1 MEMRMGITDFFNK
14 VLPPLSNNNNYVL
27 LSAKGG
33 TNIIWNSAYTS
44 IEKLVAAVLKIDQT
58 PTTVYFAIG
67 TFTGNLGTH
76 PDTGKPKVFR
86 KQSMASTF
94 RTLACDVDVGP
105 KYVYQTKKDAA
116 KALMTACSAI
126 KLPMPMLVS
135 SGNGIHA
142 YWPFHETLGAQHWL
156 KLSLAL
162 RAALQSQQVAID
174 PGKVH
179 DLSMVLRPPGSHHK
193 KDPDNWREVKVV
205 RDAPAVSCIDLA
217 KALTSFRQA
226 APQAAPQAPTRRS
239 SVAAALTVNPVDLDA
254 IRAGCAQVDALLAS
268 GGKTGSDG
276 TPTKEPL
283 WRASLGLAKY
293 TTSPEQS
300 VERLCGKHP
309 DYDLQENLDKMDRWS
324 GGPPTC
330 ATFAALQP
338 AACAA
343 CAFSGVVKSPVSIPT
358 TPLPTTVQAPTG
370 VVTVQ
375 LPKRYSTKN
384 GAIYYTPPDGSDPV
398 LISPYEMYIVSRVAD
413 REENRQTA
421 KILVHLPLTGPR
433 VIEIDV
439 AVIAQGGAELTKALA
454 MKQIY
459 ITADP
464 RPLRAYLMTYLKE
477 LQKSSP
483 MEYYFKNFGWQ
494 PDGRFVL
501 GSKIVEKGNIIDSG
515 HCEGPVKD
523 YVPEMQQKG
532 SLETWSK
539 LTQLFAQPGAEYHGL
554 VFLMMA
560 GSPLMIGSGLAS
572 VLVNSYSRESGTGK
586 TITARLGL
594 SVYGKPSKLIRTV
607 NDTDNALY
615 KHFGIMNSVG
625 AYIDELTTM
634 DVERLRALVFTLQ
647 EGRERDR
654 VKQTADGFREK
665 ATWDMPVFAS
675 SNRDMYDLLST
686 RMSSEAERLR
696 VLQFPLKRLPCFEQS
711 TDIGFAISRALEHNH
726 GVAGPEI
733 VAEIQRL
740 GGPHEVY
747 NRHYK
752 MFTKKY
758 NCGFS
763 GPERFYQTMFVVAD
777 AIGDIMSRL
786 GLLRFNYRETIRV
799 ALEYI
804 RDLRTNGTGHDDVV
818 GVDLLSQF
826 LNEHADKVIHYRERH
841 IRGEIRRS
849 ALDPLPRVAV
859 ARTEMT
865 VDDKGALHS
874 AWLAV
879 NTMALKQWLVKV
891 GGDYRSLI
899 DGMRD
904 DRVAFTRVKRIVL
917 WKGIPGAGTSGQ
929 TRCLYVDML
938 STQRLREMCKDNFP
952 EFAGKPTLVVV
963 NNAK

>member
-1 MEMRMGITDFFNK
+1 MGIADFFNK
-14 VLPPLSNNNNYVL
+14 VLPPLNNDNNYVL

-33 TNIIWNSAYTS
+33 TDIIWNSAYYS
-44 IEKLVAAVLKIDQT
+44 IEELVAAVNRIDQT
-58 PTTVYFAIG
+58 PTTVYFAVG
-67 TFTGNLGTH
+67 TFADNLGTH

-94 RTLACDVDVGP
+94 KTLACDIDVGS
-105 KYVYQTKKDAA
+105 KYVYQTKKEAA
-116 KALMTACSAI
+116 KALLGACSAFQ
-126 KLPMPMLVS
+126 LPLPMLVS

-142 YWPFHETLGAQHWL
+142 YWPFQETLGAQHWL

-174 PGKVH
+174 PGKIH

-205 RDAPAVSCIDLA
+205 RDAPAVSCMDLA
-217 KALTSFRQA
+217 KVLAPFKQA
-226 APQAAPQAPTRRS
+226 AAQTVQQAPKRQS
-239 SVAAALTVNPVDLDA
+239 SVASALTVNPVDLDA
-254 IRAGCAQVDALLAS
+254 VRAGCAQVDALLAS
-268 GGKTGSDG
+268 GGETGSDG
-276 TPTKEPL
+276 TPVKEPL

-293 TTSPEQS
+293 TTTPEQS
-300 VERLCGKHP
+300 VERLCSKHP

-338 AACAA
+338 TACAA
-343 CAFSGVVKSPVSIPT
+343 CPFNGVVKSPVSIPT
-358 TPLPTTVQAPTG
+358 ASLPKPVQTPAG

-375 LPKRYSTKN
+375 MPKRYSAKN

-413 REENRQTA
+413 QEENRQSA
-421 KILVHLPLTGPR
+421 KILIHLPLTGPR
-433 VIEIDV
+433 IVEIDV
-439 AVIAQGGAELTKALA
+439 SVIAQGGAELTKAMAL
-454 MKQIY
+454 KQVY

-477 LQKSSP
+477 LQKAAP
-483 MEYYFKNFGWQ
+483 MEHYFKSFGWQ
-494 PDGRFVL
+494 SDGKFVL
-501 GSKIVEKGNIIDSG
+501 GDKLVEHSKVSDSE
-515 HCEGPVKD
+515 HYEGPVKD
-523 YVPEMQQKG
+523 YVPEMRQKG

-594 SVYGKPSKLIRTV
+594 SVFGRPSKLIRTV

-615 KHFGIMNSVG
+615 KHFGTMNSLG
-625 AYIDELTTM
+625 AYIDEITTM
-634 DVERLRALVFTLQ
+634 DVDRLRALVFTLQ

-654 VKQTADGFREK
+654 VKQSADGFREK
-665 ATWDMPVFAS
+665 ATWDMPVFSS
-675 SNRDMYDLLST
+675 SNRDLYDLLSA

-696 VLQFPLKRLPCFEQS
+696 VLQFPLKRLACFEQS
-711 TDIGFAISRALEHNH
+711 TDIGYKISRALEHNY

-733 VAEIQRL
+733 IAEIQRL
-740 GGPHEVY
+740 GGPHEVF

-752 MFTKKY
+752 AFTKKY
-758 NCGFS
+758 NCTFN

-777 AIGDIMSRL
+777 AIGDIMFRL
-786 GLLRFNYRETIRV
+786 GLIRFNYRETIRI
-799 ALEYI
+799 ALNYI
-804 RDLRTNGTGHDDVV
+804 VDLRKTGMGHDDIV

-826 LNEHADKVIHYRERH
+826 LNEHADKILHYRERH
-841 IRGEIRRS
+841 VRGDIRKS
-849 ALDPLPRVAV
+849 ALDPLPRVAI
-859 ARTEMT
+859 ARTDMV
-865 VDDKGALHS
+865 VDDKGTLHH

-879 NTMALKQWLVKV
+879 NTAALKQWLVKV
-891 GGDYRSLI
+891 GGDYQSLI
-899 DGMRD
+899 DGLRAD
-904 DRVAFTRVKRIVL
+904 GVSFNRVKRIVL
-917 WKGIPGAGTSGQ
+917 WKGVPGAGSSGQ
-929 TRCLYVDML
+929 TRCLFIDML
-938 STQRLREMCKDNFP
+938 STQHLRDMCKDNFP
-952 EFAGKPTLVVV
+952 EFAGKPTLVI